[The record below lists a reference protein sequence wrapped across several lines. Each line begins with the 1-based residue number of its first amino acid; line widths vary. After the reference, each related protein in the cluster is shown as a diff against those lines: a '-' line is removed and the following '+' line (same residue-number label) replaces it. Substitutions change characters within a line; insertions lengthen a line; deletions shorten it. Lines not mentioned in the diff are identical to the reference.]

1 MINPLLIVILIQG
14 WSESGAWKES
24 LLKKVL
30 ESIPGVMVVVPDYLE
45 STARGKFSK
54 FKTHLKVENYAAIV
68 ATNYFHSVQEK
79 YPNVPI
85 MVVGHSLGGVIARFL
100 CAKNYFSAKDMVLV
114 GAPNKGITY
123 RTVGGTAGIVVM
135 PILKLLANKH
145 LCNVPVLYQLLEGS
159 EFLQELNKNGIPKDA
174 YYISGAQDKTVPLWS
189 SDPHNIG
196 MYTECGHHLFPS
208 EGKLADSSAIPIV
221 EEIVRKRLETLKAS
235 SL

>member
-1 MINPLLIVILIQG
+1 MIAPVLIIILIQG
-14 WSESGAWKES
+14 WTESGAWKES

-45 STARGKFSK
+45 PTARGKFSK
-54 FKTHLKVENYAAIV
+54 FKTHLKVENYAAVV
-68 ATNYFHSVQEK
+68 ATNYLHPVQKK
-79 YPNVPI
+79 YPNVPV

-100 CAKNYFSAKDMVLV
+100 CLKNYFPAKNMVLV
-114 GAPNKGITY
+114 GSPNKGITY

-145 LCNVPVLYQLLEGS
+145 LCNVPVLYQLSEGS
-159 EFLQELNKNGIPKDA
+159 EFLQELNKNGIPEDA

-196 MYTECGHHLFPS
+196 MYAECGHHLFPN
-208 EGKLADSSAIPIV
+208 EGKLAESSAIPIV
-221 EEIVRKRLETLKAS
+221 EEIVKKRLETLKAA